1 MKSAIVLSILV
12 VFLEL
17 AGLSISISD
26 RKWLIFAFYTQI
38 SNIIACLSSMAF
50 VLNPDAGWVAV
61 FRFTSSC
68 MLTMTFLVTAFV
80 LVPMGGGF
88 RKLMLSGN
96 GLYHHTLCPA
106 ISVLCYIFLEPHIRS
121 AAWIAL
127 PAAITLIYGLAMLTM
142 NAKRKFDG
150 PYPFFK
156 VYQQTRTAT
165 VLWMLALMAVI
176 SGIAA
181 IIYNV

>member
-1 MKSAIVLSILV
+1 MKITILLNILV

-17 AGLSISISD
+17 AGLKISITD
-26 RKWLIFAFYTQI
+26 RKWHIFAFYTQI
-38 SNIIACLSSMAF
+38 SNILACLSSLAF
-50 VLNPDAGWVAV
+50 VLNSEAGWVTV

-80 LVPMGGGF
+80 LVPMGGGLN
-88 RKLMLSGN
+88 RLMFSGN

-121 AAWIAL
+121 AVWIAL
-127 PAAITLIYGLAMLTM
+127 PAAITLVYGLIMLAM

-156 VYQQTRTAT
+156 VYQQTKTAT
-165 VLWMLALMAVI
+165 VLWMVALMAVV